1 MAEKD
6 LRSLPLPEEAEAAEE
21 FVLYWRNPDGTV
33 ASGHALPRERVEQ
46 MARVFSKMYPD
57 QSYWMEPLR
66 LTPLRSYMGVRRKPH
81 PASGT
86 SDHEV

>member
-6 LRSLPLPEEAEAAEE
+6 PRSLPTPDDAEAAEE
-21 FVLYWRNPDGTV
+21 FVLYWRNRDGSV
-33 ASGHALPRERVEQ
+33 GSGHALPRERVEQ
-46 MARVFSKMYPD
+46 MARVFSNMYPD

-66 LTPLRSYMGVRRKPH
+66 LTPKRSYMGVRRKPRL
-81 PASGT
+81 